1 MPPQP
6 APSPSDGTPSD
17 LALRRRFLMTIMAA
31 SLLWA
36 GAIILSSFAGWLSLG
51 QVQGGNTVALFLLVS
66 GLLLAARC
74 WPERFTLIAVLF
86 FLAVFSYIGAAQFLV
101 PQDSL
106 RMLLFFPSV
115 GAIFLIFGG
124 IAAWIAIAA
133 ALAICAVAAVTNHVA
148 VTPLAAT
155 TFAITLG
162 FTGVCFHVFSVQARR
177 ALETVSQQNAAL
189 DVAARQDTLTGL
201 LNLRA
206 FREAIN
212 AHFAGARAGDPFAL
226 AFVDVDEFKSINDRY
241 GHAGGDTILIAV
253 AHTLKT
259 AVRGADVVARIGGE
273 EFAILMPRT
282 ELPDAL
288 GVAERVRAD
297 IQARA
302 FEFASEALTV
312 TVSVGVTVSRTPRC
326 SVDAMLQAA
335 DMAMYAAKAE
345 GRNRVVAAPKGAS
358 GRS

>member
-1 MPPQP
+1 MPPPP
-6 APSPSDGTPSD
+6 APSPSDGTHQN

-36 GAIILSSFAGWLSLG
+36 GVMIVSSTAGWLSLG
-51 QVQGGNTVALFLLVS
+51 RTQESNTWAFFLVVAM
-66 GLLLAARC
+66 LLLAARG
-74 WPERFTLIAVLF
+74 WPGRFTLIAALF
-86 FLAVFSYIGAAQFLV
+86 FLAVFLYIGAAQFLV

-133 ALAICAVAAVTNHVA
+133 ALAIFAVAVMTNHVA

-162 FTGVCFHVFSVQARR
+162 FTGVCFHVFSIQARR

-206 FREAIN
+206 FREAID
-212 AHFAGARAGDPFAL
+212 AHFADARAGDPFAL

-253 AHTLKT
+253 AHTLKA

-288 GVAERVRAD
+288 GVAERVRAE
-297 IQARA
+297 IQGQA
-302 FEFASEALTV
+302 FALAAEALTV
-312 TVSVGVTVSRTPRC
+312 TVSMGVTVSRTPHC
-326 SVDAMLQAA
+326 TVDAMLQAA

-345 GRNRVVAAPKGAS
+345 GRNRVVAAPKGAAGLS
-358 GRS
+358 

>member
-1 MPPQP
+1 MP
-6 APSPSDGTPSD
+6 APSSSNGTLQD

-36 GAIILSSFAGWLSLG
+36 GGMIFSSFAGWLSLG
-51 QVQGGNTVALFLLVS
+51 RVQEGNTFAFLLLVAV
-66 GLLLAARC
+66 LLFAVRC
-74 WPERFTLIAVLF
+74 WPGRFTPIAAFF
-86 FLAVFSYIGAAQFLV
+86 FLAAFCYIGAAQFLV
-101 PQDSL
+101 PRDSL
-106 RMLLFFPSV
+106 RMLLFFPCV

-133 ALAICAVAAVTNHVA
+133 ALAIFAVAAVTNHVV
-148 VTPLAAT
+148 VTPLAAS

-177 ALETVSQQNAAL
+177 ALATVYQQNAAL

-206 FREAIN
+206 FREAMN
-212 AHFAGARAGDPFAL
+212 GHFAGARAGDPFAL

-253 AHTLKT
+253 AHTLKA

-288 GVAERVRAD
+288 GVAERVRTE
-297 IQARA
+297 IQDQA
-302 FEFASEALTV
+302 FAGAAEALTV
-312 TVSVGVTVSRTPRC
+312 TVSVGVTVSRAPRC
-326 SVDAMLQAA
+326 TVDAMLQAA

-345 GRNRVVAAPKGAS
+345 GRNRVVAAPKGAAGLS
-358 GRS
+358 